1 MFFFLILRY
10 VDIFR
15 EYIYIY
21 IFYLHL
27 VTMYRA
33 AEKNKQSKKLTIN
46 TFNDNLNAYDKV
58 ARIIQI
64 RKFSSI

>member
-1 MFFFLILRY
+1 
-10 VDIFR
+10 
-15 EYIYIY
+15 
-21 IFYLHL
+21 
-27 VTMYRA
+27 MYRA

-46 TFNDNLNAYDKV
+46 TFNDNLTRDKI

>member
-1 MFFFLILRY
+1 
-10 VDIFR
+10 
-15 EYIYIY
+15 
-21 IFYLHL
+21 
-27 VTMYRA
+27 MYRA